1 MDLTQL
7 GINPEV
13 VYALFGGEDEY
24 NNWFKSAVKEELER
38 RQLQAAREA
47 ANAVMQNTQITIP
60 EGL

>member
-47 ANAVMQNTQITIP
+47 ANKVLQETQITIP